1 MQNTRENTGNDPDHK
16 SIDQQLTKK
25 ITESRTVP
33 KKVWQIDL
41 QTYFSR
47 AALCNLKKKFHEQ
60 IWVPAP

>member
-41 QTYFSR
+41 QTYFLR
-47 AALCNLKKKFHEQ
+47 AALRN
-60 IWVPAP
+60 